1 MVAVA
6 CILAERFM
14 SNQFSLLKTRR
25 FLPIF
30 ITQFLGALNDNTF
43 KQALVILF
51 TFHAADIMH
60 IQPTILNNLAAGL
73 FILPYFLFS
82 STAGQIADKFEK
94 AKLTQYI
101 KIFEI
106 GIMLLATIGFFSHN
120 FWLLMFALFLMGTH
134 ATFFGP
140 IKYSI
145 LPQLLT
151 KKELVGG
158 NGMFETGTSLA
169 ILAGMIL
176 GGAIMANAGGNFA
189 WISGTLLAIAVIGYL
204 FSHEIPAQS
213 VGHAHLKINWN
224 VFVTTKETLLYA
236 SKLGDVFYTI
246 IGISWFWYYG
256 ATFLTQIPE
265 FTRVVLHG
273 SESVV
278 TFLLTIFSIGIALG
292 SLLCERFTGHTASLK
307 LVPIG
312 AVGLAVFSA
321 ILYLSTQNLVHVTHH
336 QNIIEIIHQTQYWP
350 ALFSLFGIGVFGG
363 FYIVPLYAHLQSDA
377 PERFR
382 ARVIAANSI
391 MNALFMVISS
401 LVSVVILSGL
411 DRTIPELFLITAIL
425 STFVSLI
432 VIRHLRNNEQDSSTE
447 NLE

>member
-6 CILAERFM
+6 CILPERFM

-30 ITQFLGALNDNTF
+30 IAQFLGALNDNTF

-51 TFHAADIMH
+51 TFNAAQIMD

-82 STAGQIADKFEK
+82 STAGQLADKFEK
-94 AKLTQYI
+94 ARLTQYI
-101 KIFEI
+101 KIFEVT
-106 GIMLLATIGFFSHN
+106 IMVISAIGFMTHQ
-120 FWLLMFALFLMGTH
+120 FWMLMVALFLMGTL
-134 ATFFGP
+134 ATFFVP

-145 LPQLLT
+145 LPQLLS
-151 KKELVGG
+151 KEELVGG

-169 ILAGMIL
+169 VLAGMLL
-176 GGAIMANAGGNFA
+176 GGTIMINAGGNYL
-189 WISGTLLAIAVIGYL
+189 WISITLMVIALLGYI
-204 FSHEIPAQS
+204 SAREIPAQP
-213 VGHAHLKINWN
+213 VGNGGLKINWN
-224 VFVTTKETLLYA
+224 VFATTHETLTYA

-265 FTRVVLHG
+265 FTREILHG

-278 TFLLTIFSIGIALG
+278 TFLLTVFSVGIALG
-292 SLLCERFTGHTASLK
+292 SLLCERLTGHTPNLK

-312 AVGLAVFSA
+312 AVGLTIFAI
-321 ILYLSTQNLVHVTHH
+321 ILYASTQGLTSTGDS
-336 QNIIEIIHQTQYWP
+336 QTIMQIVQQSQYWL
-350 ALFSLFGIGVFGG
+350 AIFALFGIGVFGG
-363 FYIVPLYAHLQSDA
+363 FYIVPLYAHLQADS
-377 PERFR
+377 PVSFR
-382 ARVIAANSI
+382 ARVIAANNI

-401 LVSVVILSGL
+401 FASVLIISLLHRS
-411 DRTIPELFLITAIL
+411 IPELFLVTAIL
-425 STFVSLI
+425 SGFVSLL
-432 VIRHLRNNEQDSSTE
+432 VIRHLRNNE
-447 NLE
+447 NA